1 MTAPKFNTNRVT
13 QKLKQK
19 WSLVYHNKASSLF
32 YLTRTQRQHITTSD
46 FSLRVTKHNIPIT
59 LLALKYDWYKQ
70 FVSCMDI
77 VAYDQPGKV
86 YRFTVIYYLL
96 SLTYNNRLQLITQTN
111 ELKGLDSAVMLYSSA
126 NWSEREVYDM
136 YGIMFLYH
144 PDLRRILT
152 DYGFSGFPLR
162 KDFPLTGYQELV
174 YSDYSK
180 TTEYRAVEL
189 TQEFRKTTYDKPW
202 KETKFWAVKGS

>member
-1 MTAPKFNTNRVT
+1 MGSSKFNLKRVSY
-13 QKLKQK
+13 KLKK
-19 WSLVYHNKASSLF
+19 VWSGVYHNAASNL
-32 YLTRTQRQHITTSD
+32 YLARAQRQHITSPD
-46 FSLRVTKHNIPIT
+46 FSLRVTKHNIPST

-77 VAYDQPGKV
+77 IAYDQPGKV
-86 YRFTVIYYLL
+86 YRFTIIYYLL
-96 SLTYNNRLQLITQTN
+96 SLTYNSRLQLITQTN
-111 ELKGLDSAVMLYSSA
+111 ELKGVDSAVMLYSSA

-162 KDFPLTGYQELV
+162 KDFPLTGYHELV

-180 TTEYRAVEL
+180 TTEYRPVEL
-189 TQEFRKTTYDKPW
+189 TQEFRKTTYDTPW
-202 KETKFWAVKGS
+202 KETKFWSVKGS

>member
-1 MTAPKFNTNRVT
+1 MNSTNLNKTRLT
-13 QKLKQK
+13 QALQHK
-19 WSLVYHNKASSLF
+19 WSIVFHSAKSHA
-32 YLTRTQRQHITTSD
+32 YLSRAKCQHVTTSD
-46 FSLRVTKHNIPIT
+46 FSIRVTKQNVLTT

-77 VAYDQPGKV
+77 IAYDQPGKV

-96 SLTYNNRLQLITQTN
+96 SLTYNNRLQLVTQTN
-111 ELKGLDSAVMLYSSA
+111 ELKGLESAVMLYSSA

-136 YGIMFLYH
+136 YGILFLHH

-152 DYGFSGFPLR
+152 DYGFAGFPLR
-162 KDFPLTGYQELV
+162 KDFPLTGYYELV

-180 TTEYRAVEL
+180 GTEYRKVEL
-189 TQEFRKTTYDKPW
+189 AQDFRKTTYDKPW
-202 KETKFWAVKGS
+202 KGKKVTVA